1 MLGVT
6 RPQVSIAATTL
17 RRRGLIDYR
26 RGRITIADRVG
37 LEAAV
42 CECYGIIQAEF
53 TRLLR
58 SDHQN
63 GWRGVGG

>member
-1 MLGVT
+1 
-6 RPQVSIAATTL
+6 
-17 RRRGLIDYR
+17 LIDYR
-26 RGRITIADRVG
+26 RGRITIADRAG

-63 GWRGVGG
+63 GWRAVGG

>member
-6 RPQVSIAATTL
+6 RPQVSIAAAAL

-26 RGRITIADRVG
+26 RGRVTIVDRAG

-42 CECYGIIQAEF
+42 CECYAIVQAEF
-53 TRLLR
+53 VRLLR
-58 SDHQN
+58 NDHQN
-63 GWRGVGG
+63 GWPGVGG